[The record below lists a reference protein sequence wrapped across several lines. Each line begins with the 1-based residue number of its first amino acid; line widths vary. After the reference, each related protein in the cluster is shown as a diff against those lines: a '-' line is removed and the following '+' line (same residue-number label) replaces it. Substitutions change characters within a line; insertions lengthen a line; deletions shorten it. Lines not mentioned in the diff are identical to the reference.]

1 MASNIVI
8 QVFDTDTA
16 EYRWIEIEL
25 DADTGDVSCISEDAP
40 DVTPARGPSPCAQ
53 TYEAGN
59 GE

>member
-1 MASNIVI
+1 MPSNIVI

-16 EYRWIEIEL
+16 DYRWIEIEL
-25 DADTGDVSCISEDAP
+25 DADAGTVTCISEDAP
-40 DVTPARGPSPCAQ
+40 DVSPQRGPSPCAQ

>member
-1 MASNIVI
+1 MATNIVL

-25 DADTGDVSCISEDAP
+25 DADTGDVSCISEDRE

-53 TYEAGN
+53 TYEAP
-59 GE
+59 E

>member
-1 MASNIVI
+1 MPSNIVI

-16 EYRWIEIEL
+16 DYRWIEIEL

-40 DVTPARGPSPCAQ
+40 DVSPQRGPSPCAQ